1 MKKINSQILNAVIAT
16 VVACSIVFA
25 IALYVFGT
33 GGIWGDHPNT
43 TPNIATGSGIAIPI
57 AMPLSIQTGTLSPST
72 SGASLTQTGDRICT
86 MEYAPVCWSDG
97 KTYGN
102 ACSAGEVAIEH
113 IGECTSTNSGMIFD
127 TGSYILYSNA
137 RLGYWFALPRY
148 AYYAAQGAQSGAIH
162 TISIA
167 TTASWVIDF
176 ATAPVQVWLYAKIP
190 ASPPSSQSVSVDRGI
205 LYIKNNDTT
214 GNIKIEKI
222 IETVLQSA
230 K

>member
-86 MEYAPVCWSDG
+86 MEYAPVC
-97 KTYGN
+97 
-102 ACSAGEVAIEH
+102 
-113 IGECTSTNSGMIFD
+113 
-127 TGSYILYSNA
+127 
-137 RLGYWFALPRY
+137 
-148 AYYAAQGAQSGAIH
+148 
-162 TISIA
+162 
-167 TTASWVIDF
+167 
-176 ATAPVQVWLYAKIP
+176 
-190 ASPPSSQSVSVDRGI
+190 
-205 LYIKNNDTT
+205 
-214 GNIKIEKI
+214 
-222 IETVLQSA
+222 
-230 K
+230 